1 MKILKVLGIVILAAA
16 AAALAY
22 QYMRD
27 WSTLRAAT
35 PPLGPVGQRMLQDL
49 AREGLKEATW
59 LKMKRV
65 AVEDAAAAAAAIEK
79 DEADVALV
87 RSDVAM
93 PRNGRSIAVFQT
105 LYAFLI
111 VPPRST
117 IEDFKG
123 LKDRAVALVPNSPG
137 NEKLLDLALD
147 HYGVPR
153 ATVRRVPMAPE
164 DVGPAMQQRK
174 ISAAFVV
181 GPAGGISQQTFHS
194 IQKAT
199 KGTPTVLGVENA
211 EAVRRNAT
219 GVEAS
224 EVSAGVFGGSP
235 AQPEEDLTTL
245 SVTIRIVV
253 PAKMSN
259 MVAGE
264 LTRVL
269 FEGKAKALAG
279 NPSMR
284 EMQQPDSE
292 DKDYPIHPA
301 AQAYFDGEAP
311 TFMDRFESL
320 FWLGW
325 ALVGLLGSLF
335 GWILSKL
342 RKPREAVA
350 DHFENLLGF
359 LDEVRHAD
367 TQQLDAL
374 QARVD
379 NAVRM
384 LLERRDSDEMSA
396 DAVAIYSVAIDYAR
410 NAIGERRAQL
420 ASRQPA

>member
-1 MKILKVLGIVILAAA
+1 MKILRFLGIVILAAG

-27 WSTLRAAT
+27 WSTLRAVT
-35 PPLGPVGQRMLQDL
+35 PPLGPTGQRMMQDL
-49 AREGLKEATW
+49 ARESLKEATW

-65 AVEDAAAAAAAIEK
+65 TVEDAVAAAAAIEK
-79 DEADVALV
+79 GEADVALV
-87 RSDVAM
+87 RSDIAM
-93 PRNGRSIAVFQT
+93 PRNGRSIGVFQT

-117 IEDFKG
+117 IEDFKA
-123 LKDRAVALVPNSPG
+123 LKDRTIAIVPNSPG
-137 NEKLLDLALD
+137 DEKLLDLVLD
-147 HYGVPR
+147 QHGVAR
-153 ATVRRVPMAPE
+153 TTVRRQPMAPDE
-164 DVGPAMQQRK
+164 VGPAMQQRK

-181 GPAGGISQQTFHS
+181 GPAGGISQQTFQS
-194 IQKAT
+194 IQKAM

-211 EAVRRNAT
+211 EAVRRNAA
-219 GVEAS
+219 GVESS

-245 SVTIRIVV
+245 AVTIRIVV

-279 NPSMR
+279 NPLMR

-301 AQAYFDGEAP
+301 AQLYFDGEAP
-311 TFMDRFESL
+311 TFMDRFESV

-335 GWILSKL
+335 GWIVSKL
-342 RKPREAVA
+342 RRPREAVA

-359 LDEVRHAD
+359 LEEVRHAD
-367 TQQLDAL
+367 AEKLHVL

-379 NAVRM
+379 DAVRM
-384 LLERRDSDEMSA
+384 LLERRDSDELSA

-410 NAIGERRAQL
+410 NAIGDRRAQL
-420 ASRQPA
+420 ASRHAA